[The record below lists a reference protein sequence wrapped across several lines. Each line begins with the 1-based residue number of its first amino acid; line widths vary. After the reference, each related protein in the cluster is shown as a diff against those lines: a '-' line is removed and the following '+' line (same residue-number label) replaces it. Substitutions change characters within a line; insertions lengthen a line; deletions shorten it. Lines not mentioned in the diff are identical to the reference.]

1 MPFFIFNDS
10 TGKQRADFYESEISE
25 DVLWRGESVSA
36 FTAETGFG
44 IDQLGGF
51 VFVGGTLTFD
61 QTLKDAHDAPQ
72 EVVQTLE
79 QKRSILVQGFNAL
92 DQETQLQFQDVA
104 MRVFNSLL
112 VENKPL
118 ALANLNFAKQVEGVN
133 VQLVDSMIDLLQ
145 Q

>member
-72 EVVQTLE
+72 EAVQTLKE
-79 QKRSILVQGFNAL
+79 KRSILVQGFNAL